1 MRPPRALLAVRVLL
15 ARVLLL
21 APCALLVVSGVVRAQ
36 DEDPFVCSEQY
47 IELCEDKCTLDGARE
62 KNPACLEHESCYPDT
77 GVCYDPCVTYQVAS
91 QKDVDVFDATCAN
104 RIARDAAEALVASS
118 HASPLRD
125 PPTVTAGPSSVP
137 FSMFRNGLAHT
148 GRSEYAGPS
157 MPNVTWTFHTGGRV
171 YSSPTLAKDGTVYVG
186 CTDGFVYGVQRSGV
200 IKWRYPANGPVVS
213 TAAIGNPIG
222 SDTTLFLGG
231 ADGTLHAVR
240 RTDDRRS
247 SRLGSDGCFLVFF
260 WFFFGFSV
268 SALRGVPSRLRRRP
282 PKSAD
287 VRARPFESIRSN
299 PSQVSANYGTSKWS
313 YVRPRLHLGGKWQL
327 RARRP
332 IVSSAA
338 LAPEGIVY
346 IGADTALY
354 AVNAATGSGGFSGTV
369 KWAYETRGRILA
381 SPALDGL
388 GRIYV
393 GTMEGSM
400 YCLNQ
405 TNGEQIWR
413 FDAEGGLYSS
423 PSLDGHGRLFVGSVD
438 SYVYALESVTGGLIW
453 KFRTSAAV
461 YSSPAMSP
469 GDADATVFVGSTD
482 WKLYAIRVKDGLLAW
497 NQTLRSPSSSS
508 SSSSSPPPPPPPP
521 PSGSGY
527 GDGDGDGDAATT
539 PYLDAS
545 LRRKNEAAALLES
558 EGVCPPN
565 LEQGTSEELSYRFG
579 WNVVLPCGRDTGAV
593 GVVASP
599 VWSPNGLIYVGSS
612 DATFYAL
619 LETTGAVA
627 WTLET
632 DGAIGSSAAIDT
644 DGQLYFATDAGTI
657 YQVDKPYVAPAG

>member
-1 MRPPRALLAVRVLL
+1 M
-15 ARVLLL
+15 
-21 APCALLVVSGVVRAQ
+21 
-36 DEDPFVCSEQY
+36 
-47 IELCEDKCTLDGARE
+47 
-62 KNPACLEHESCYPDT
+62 
-77 GVCYDPCVTYQVAS
+77 
-91 QKDVDVFDATCAN
+91 
-104 RIARDAAEALVASS
+104 
-118 HASPLRD
+118 
-125 PPTVTAGPSSVP
+125 
-137 FSMFRNGLAHT
+137 
-148 GRSEYAGPS
+148 
-157 MPNVTWTFHTGGRV
+157 
-171 YSSPTLAKDGTVYVG
+171 
-186 CTDGFVYGVQRSGV
+186 
-200 IKWRYPANGPVVS
+200 
-213 TAAIGNPIG
+213 
-222 SDTTLFLGG
+222 
-231 ADGTLHAVR
+231 
-240 RTDDRRS
+240 
-247 SRLGSDGCFLVFF
+247 
-260 WFFFGFSV
+260 
-268 SALRGVPSRLRRRP
+268 
-282 PKSAD
+282 
-287 VRARPFESIRSN
+287 
-299 PSQVSANYGTSKWS
+299 SANYGTSKWE

-327 RARRP
+327 KARRP

-508 SSSSSPPPPPPPP
+508 SSSSPPPPPPPP